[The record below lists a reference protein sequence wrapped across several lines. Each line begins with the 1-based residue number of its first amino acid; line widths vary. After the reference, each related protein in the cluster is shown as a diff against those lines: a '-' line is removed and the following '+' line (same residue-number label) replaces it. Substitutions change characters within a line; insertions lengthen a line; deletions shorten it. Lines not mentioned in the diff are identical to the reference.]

1 MEWVKKMQ
9 DPKEETYKIIAK
21 HFNHNINFDLNNNKN
36 IIKNMYILEESHWQ
50 YQDVL
55 MKKENLVRVSFPDFI
70 KIFCPQLR
78 NEQVVFLLKEFNKHK
93 KKVPVSGAIIL
104 NCDRTKILLVKNRKS
119 NIWSYPK
126 GKREQNENE
135 IDCVVREVYE
145 ETNYNI
151 EHVEIK
157 NRIKVRQGTF
167 YIIENVSEDITF
179 VPWNTYEIDEIK
191 WHRIENIS
199 ESKNYNIY
207 IRQSYQKLLKFLKN
221 KN

>member
-78 NEQVVFLLKEFNKHK
+78 NEQVAFLLKEFNKHK